1 MFSIASGLSYLL
13 SFFDLQFIQEQIM
26 ATYNLEEQEKID
38 SIKNWWDRYGTAIS
52 IVLTAFLVSVSGK
65 QMWKYYKQQQAKQ
78 AADLYALLQQ
88 VRASNEAIKINDA
101 AQLIIEGYPSTG
113 YAPRAA
119 FIAAQA
125 YIEAGN
131 NKHAIQNLQWV
142 IDHAKETALH
152 DVARLRI
159 AGILLD
165 EDKYDD
171 ALRTLSVPHGETF
184 AGLYSDRKGD
194 ILAASKKISEA
205 RLSYQAAIDKLSK
218 NNNYY
223 NIVQMKLDA
232 LGDSE

>member
-1 MFSIASGLSYLL
+1 
-13 SFFDLQFIQEQIM
+13 M
-26 ATYNLEEQEKID
+26 ATYNHEDQDNID
-38 SIKNWWDRYGTAIS
+38 GIKTWWDRFGTAATIL
-52 IVLTAFLVSVSGK
+52 LTAMLVTIGGT
-65 QMWKYYKQQQAKQ
+65 QAWKYYQQQQAQQ
-78 AADLYALLQQ
+78 AADLYVLLQQ
-88 VRASNEAIKINDA
+88 VRLSNEPAKINDA
-101 AQLIIEGYPSTG
+101 AHLLTEGFPSSG

-125 YIEAGN
+125 DVEAGN
-131 NKHAIQNLQWV
+131 NKRAIQNLQWI
-142 IDHAKETALH
+142 IDNAKETALH

-165 EDKYDD
+165 EEKYDE
-171 ALRTLSVPHGETF
+171 ALRILNTQHGETF

-194 ILAASKKISEA
+194 ILVASKKISEA

-218 NNNYY
+218 SNNYY

>member
-1 MFSIASGLSYLL
+1 
-13 SFFDLQFIQEQIM
+13 M
-26 ATYNLEEQEKID
+26 ATYNLEDQDNID
-38 SIKNWWDRYGTAIS
+38 GVKTWWDKFGTALTIL
-52 IVLTAFLVSVSGK
+52 LTALLVTIGGT
-65 QMWKYYKQQQAKQ
+65 QAWKYYQQQQAQQ
-78 AADLYALLQQ
+78 AADLYNLLQQ
-88 VRASNEAIKINDA
+88 VRLSNEPAKINDA
-101 AQLIIEGYPSTG
+101 AHLLTEGFPSSG

-125 YIEAGN
+125 DVEAGN
-131 NKHAIQNLQWV
+131 NKRAMQNLQWI
-142 IDHAKETALH
+142 IDNAKETALH

-165 EDKYDD
+165 EEKYDE
-171 ALRTLSVPHGETF
+171 ALRILNTQHGETF

-194 ILAASKKISEA
+194 ILVASKKISEA

-218 NNNYY
+218 SNNYY

>member
-1 MFSIASGLSYLL
+1 
-13 SFFDLQFIQEQIM
+13 M
-26 ATYNLEEQEKID
+26 ATYNLEEREKID
-38 SIKNWWDRYGTAIS
+38 GITAWWNKYGTAIT
-52 IVLTAFLVSVSGK
+52 ILLTAFLVTVGGM
-65 QMWKYYKQQQAKQ
+65 QAWKYYQQQQAQQ

-88 VRASNEAIKINDA
+88 VKASDDATKINDA
-101 AQLIIEGYPSTG
+101 AQLLTEGFPSSG

-125 YIEAGN
+125 DVEAGN
-131 NKHAIQNLQWV
+131 NKRAMQNLQWI

-152 DVARLRI
+152 DLARLRI

-165 EDKYDD
+165 EKRYDE
-171 ALRTLSVPHGETF
+171 ALKTLSAKHGETF
-184 AGLYSDRKGD
+184 VGLYLDRKGD
-194 ILAASKKISEA
+194 VLVGSEKISEA

-232 LGDSE
+232 LGDSD

>member
-1 MFSIASGLSYLL
+1 
-13 SFFDLQFIQEQIM
+13 M
-26 ATYNLEEQEKID
+26 ATYNLEDQDNID
-38 SIKNWWDRYGTAIS
+38 GVKTWWDKFGTAIT
-52 IVLTAFLVSVSGK
+52 ILLTALLVTIGGT
-65 QMWKYYKQQQAKQ
+65 QAWKYYQQQQAQQ
-78 AADLYALLQQ
+78 AADLYVLLQQ
-88 VRASNEAIKINDA
+88 VRLSNEPAKINDA
-101 AQLIIEGYPSTG
+101 AHLLTEGFPSSG

-125 YIEAGN
+125 DVEAGN
-131 NKHAIQNLQWV
+131 NKRAMQNLQWI
-142 IDHAKETALH
+142 IDNAKETALH

-165 EDKYDD
+165 EEKYDE
-171 ALRTLSVPHGETF
+171 ALRILNTQHGETF

-194 ILAASKKISEA
+194 ILVASKKISEA

-218 NNNYY
+218 SNNYY